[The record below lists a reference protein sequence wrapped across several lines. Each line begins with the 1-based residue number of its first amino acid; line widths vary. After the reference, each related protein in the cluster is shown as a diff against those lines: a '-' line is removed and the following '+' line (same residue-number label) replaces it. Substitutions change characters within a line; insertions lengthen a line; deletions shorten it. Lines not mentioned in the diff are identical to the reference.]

1 MRVRELRNLNL
12 FLLDKPR
19 KITCKLGYLRSVS
32 LCIILIIHTRSAST
46 HQSLNYQ
53 NHYNLKFSFDLSDWP
68 RSNVPKLMPWKWVT
82 LTSFRKQS
90 VNYFFLYFFT
100 LWNVTLS
107 VFMNIKYCSL
117 KTKAKTRKQKRT
129 KHQEIKRKGSACKN

>member
-53 NHYNLKFSFDLSDWP
+53 NHYNLKFSFHLSDWP